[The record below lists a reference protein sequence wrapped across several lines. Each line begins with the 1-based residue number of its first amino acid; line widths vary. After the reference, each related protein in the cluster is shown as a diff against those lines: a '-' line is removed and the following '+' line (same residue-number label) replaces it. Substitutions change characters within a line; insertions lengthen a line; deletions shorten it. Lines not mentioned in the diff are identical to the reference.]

1 MRVCVYVP
9 CPCSCL
15 CVAVCHIYIFCVI
28 HLHSSNHVVL
38 HDNTHSNAR
47 VWLPARLPTYQVEK
61 SLLKAE
67 VEGDVSGVKDIV
79 RAMAT
84 VSQML
89 SVARL
94 LRLLRKMHEEG
105 VIIVLRVKERFLRS
119 PSGSVLSGYRIL

>member
-1 MRVCVYVP
+1 M
-9 CPCSCL
+9 
-15 CVAVCHIYIFCVI
+15 
-28 HLHSSNHVVL
+28 
-38 HDNTHSNAR
+38 
-47 VWLPARLPTYQVEK
+47 WLPARLPTYQVEK

>member
-1 MRVCVYVP
+1 MFLALAADCVWR
-9 CPCSCL
+9 
-15 CVAVCHIYIFCVI
+15 CVTYIFFCVI

-105 VIIVLRVKERFLRS
+105 LIIVLRVKERFLRS
-119 PSGSVLSGYRIL
+119 PSGSVLSGYGIL

>member
-1 MRVCVYVP
+1 MPASVPVC
-9 CPCSCL
+9 
-15 CVAVCHIYIFCVI
+15 
-28 HLHSSNHVVL
+28 
-38 HDNTHSNAR
+38 
-47 VWLPARLPTYQVEK
+47 QVEK
-61 SLLKAE
+61 SLLKTE

-105 VIIVLRVKERFLRS
+105 VIIVLRVKERFLSS
-119 PSGSVLSGYRIL
+119 PSGSVYGSSRSRSLALERVHIICYDTSKNTVVSTPENGMLVSKNLY

>member
-1 MRVCVYVP
+1 M
-9 CPCSCL
+9 
-15 CVAVCHIYIFCVI
+15 
-28 HLHSSNHVVL
+28 
-38 HDNTHSNAR
+38 
-47 VWLPARLPTYQVEK
+47 
-61 SLLKAE
+61 KAE